1 MPTMTCLI
9 YDFDKKEKKRK
20 VKPFTLPLTRSR
32 NTNFM
37 FGGSSVLKHVQR
49 YDEQKLA
56 KNRKVLLLSI
66 KKRFCYFL
74 KYTFY
79 ISILK

>member
-1 MPTMTCLI
+1 
-9 YDFDKKEKKRK
+9 
-20 VKPFTLPLTRSR
+20 
-32 NTNFM
+32 M

-79 ISILK
+79 IKMIKKKILTKLIENKKNKCFFKKAPQWKQTPPNQ